1 MWFEG
6 AMCNNWPPEEL
17 LTVAALSQ
25 LAQLDMQLAVRL
37 GARSETGQAKASWLA
52 RQHANLSRCI
62 CNIIHS
68 RL

>member
-52 RQHANLSRCI
+52 R
-62 CNIIHS
+62 
-68 RL
+68 